1 MISGAFHLPHWI
13 ASRAIILTLI
23 NGPSISVSLTVARI
37 VPPDSD
43 IFRYIQTGNCSGLQ
57 TLLLKGQAS
66 PADMIESLYGTLDAL
81 LFALNCNQYEIC
93 QLLLSWGADPHAENS
108 TKLTDS
114 AANMAWNL
122 SIECPSPANNARKH
136 LIESTFPAP
145 LDLDRRQFSLL
156 HKTVLGLAYTNLPAL
171 LATCSPDALNAR
183 DCHGRTVVLMAAWRG
198 DLKAVTE
205 ILAAGADSDLHDGDG
220 RSPLHYA
227 AMTASDVCTRALVWG
242 GADVNKV
249 DNYGETPLH
258 CACSCARLA
267 NVEYL
272 LSVGAW
278 LDMANERGVTP
289 LMAAVMA
296 GDVGVVEALI
306 ACGVNGEVK
315 DKGGETAV
323 GLAVWGDQ
331 TDIVGVLVDKHK
343 GRARLDVHNDS
354 GRTVLHTAARYA
366 GVQTMKR
373 LLLSFREQPPGESS
387 VRLGSRVDG
396 QGMTALERLVER
408 GT

>member
-1 MISGAFHLPHWI
+1 
-13 ASRAIILTLI
+13 
-23 NGPSISVSLTVARI
+23 
-37 VPPDSD
+37 
-43 IFRYIQTGNCSGLQ
+43 
-57 TLLLKGQAS
+57 
-66 PADMIESLYGTLDAL
+66 
-81 LFALNCNQYEIC
+81 
-93 QLLLSWGADPHAENS
+93 
-108 TKLTDS
+108 
-114 AANMAWNL
+114 MAWNL

-136 LIESTFPAP
+136 LIESTFLAP

-183 DCHGRTVVLMAAWRG
+183 DCHGRTAVLMAAWRG

-205 ILAAGADSDLHDGDG
+205 ILAAGADPDLHDGGG

-227 AMTASDVCTRALVWG
+227 AMTASDVCTRALVRG

-278 LDMANERGVTP
+278 LDMANEGGVTP

-306 ACGVNGEVK
+306 AYGVNVEVK
-315 DKGGETAV
+315 NKGGETAV

-331 TDIVGVLVDKHK
+331 TDIVGVLVDKHI

-373 LLLSFREQPPGESS
+373 LLLSFGEQPPGESG

-396 QGMTALERLVER
+396 QGMTALERLMESGDLTRELVKCFEALLVKSTRISPSKDVEELYKAWGGNR
-408 GT
+408 GIKLK